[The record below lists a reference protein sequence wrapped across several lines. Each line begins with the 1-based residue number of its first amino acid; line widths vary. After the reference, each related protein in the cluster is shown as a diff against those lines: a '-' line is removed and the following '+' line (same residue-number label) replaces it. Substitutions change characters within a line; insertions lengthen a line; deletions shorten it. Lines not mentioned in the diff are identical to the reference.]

1 MRIVT
6 LNLNGIRSAHSKG
19 FWAWAQDQEAD
30 VICLQ
35 ELKAHLDVI
44 PAECR
49 EPSGWHAY
57 YFPAERPGYSG
68 VGLMAR
74 KKPDRV
80 ISGMGIADIDREGRY
95 LQADFGSMS
104 VVSLYLPSGSSGAE
118 RQAVKF
124 RFLELFRGHLRDLR
138 QAGREVVLCGDFNIA
153 HREIDLKNWKANQKN
168 SGFLP
173 EERAWMDWLFSEAG
187 WVDAF
192 RVVNSEPDQYT
203 WWSQRGRAYDN
214 NVGWRI
220 DYHVVTPGLKD
231 KIKQASIYREQKFSD
246 HAPLII
252 DYDVSL

>member
-6 LNLNGIRSAHSKG
+6 LNLNGIRSAHGKG
-19 FWAWAQDQEAD
+19 FWDWATRQDAD
-30 VICLQ
+30 VLCLQ
-35 ELKAHLDVI
+35 ELKAHFDVI
-44 PAECR
+44 PADCR

-68 VGLMAR
+68 VGLLAR
-74 KKPDRV
+74 KKPDQV
-80 ISGMGIADIDREGRY
+80 ITGLGVADIDREGRY
-95 LQADFGSMS
+95 LQADFGGLS
-104 VVSLYLPSGSSGAE
+104 VVSLYLPSGSSGAD

-124 RFLELFRGHLRDLR
+124 RFLELFRPHLDALK
-138 QAGREVVLCGDFNIA
+138 QSGREVVLCGDFNIA

-173 EERAWMDWLFSEAG
+173 EERAWMDWLFDEAG

-192 RVVNSEPDQYT
+192 RVVNTQPDQYT

-220 DYHVVTPGLKD
+220 DYHVVTPGLKS
-231 KIKQASIYREQKFSD
+231 KIKHAQIYREQKFSD

-252 DYDVSL
+252 DYDLAW